1 MVVDRPRGTES
12 LPLPRLRPEGRAEVL
27 LKLLQLRF
35 TELPSTVEDR
45 VRQASSEEI
54 DRWVERVMTAQSLD
68 DVWD

>member
-1 MVVDRPRGTES
+1 MEPG
-12 LPLPRLRPEGRAEVL
+12 LPLPRLRTEGRAEVL